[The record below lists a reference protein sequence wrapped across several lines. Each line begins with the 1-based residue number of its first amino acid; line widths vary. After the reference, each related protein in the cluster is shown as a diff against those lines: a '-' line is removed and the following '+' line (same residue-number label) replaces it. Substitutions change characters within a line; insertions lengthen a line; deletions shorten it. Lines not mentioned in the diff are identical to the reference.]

1 MDSSPEDITGL
12 LARWQNGDGAALER
26 LLPLIRAQIHRIAQR
41 QLAHR
46 NGQTMHPSSLVQ
58 EALVRLVPKRGAT
71 WQGRHHFYAVTS
83 QVMRHVLV
91 DHARRHGRTKRGGQ
105 VAHVAL
111 DEASVLSPERLDE
124 VVAIDL
130 ALQRLAK
137 LDERKSQVFEMR
149 FFGGLTLEETAEA
162 LGVGTRT
169 VVRDWRLARAWLRR
183 ELSQG
188 AFQSEPL
195 AAD

>member
-1 MDSSPEDITGL
+1 MDSSPGDITGL
-12 LARWQNGDGAALER
+12 LAQWQNGDATALER
-26 LLPLIRAQIHRIAQR
+26 LLPLIRAQIQRIAQR
-41 QLAHR
+41 QLGRR

-58 EALVRLVPKRGAT
+58 EALVRLVPKRGET
-71 WQGRHHFYAVTS
+71 WQGRQHFYAVTS

-91 DHARRHGRTKRGGQ
+91 DHARRHTRTKRGGQ
-105 VAHVAL
+105 VTHLAI
-111 DEASVLSPERLDE
+111 DEAAILSPERLDE
-124 VVAIDL
+124 VVAVDL

-137 LDERKSQVFEMR
+137 LDQRKSQVFEMR
-149 FFGGLTLEETAEA
+149 FFGGLTIEETAEA

-169 VVRDWRLARAWLRR
+169 VVRDWRFACAWLQR

-188 AFQSEPL
+188 ASQGEPL